1 MIIRN
6 FLFHRVSPETEAMWP
21 PMKPELFTR
30 IIKQLVRDF
39 TVVPLEHYLNDP
51 KSVVTKKKMATVL
64 FDDGYKDNIEYAAP
78 ILKELNCPASFYVV
92 TDCINKNI
100 PTWTYILDNFLTK
113 TRAEKIE
120 FPFDFVPE
128 KFKSVQTKIN
138 KKLNPVINE
147 LKPWMKKL
155 SNPQRLLILQ
165 SLTDQCRD
173 VQTPE
178 KKMMNWDDVRQL
190 QSDGFIIG
198 SHSHTHPCLS
208 SLTDIAEIKDELNLS
223 REKIRAE
230 TGQSPQTISYP
241 MNDYDERVMRV
252 AKEEGYEYGL
262 AVGERFYTVGKY
274 DIYSIPRS
282 ELHQEPWWKVQIRIR
297 GVYTGIKKVWA

>member
-6 FLFHRVSPETEAMWP
+6 FLFHRVSTEKDMMWP
-21 PMKPELFTR
+21 PMKPELFAR
-30 IIKQLVRDF
+30 IIRQLVRDF
-39 TVVPLEHYLNDP
+39 TVVPLEHYLDKP
-51 KSVVTKKKMATVL
+51 QSFVTKKKMATVL

-78 ILKELNCPASFYVV
+78 ILEELNCPASFYVV

-100 PTWTYILDNFLTK
+100 PTWTYILDNFLSK
-113 TRAEKIE
+113 TRIEKIE

-138 KKLNPVINE
+138 SKLNPVING

-165 SLTDQCRD
+165 SLTDQCKD
-173 VQTPE
+173 VHTPE

-190 QSDGFIIG
+190 QSNGFIIG

-208 SLTDIAEIKDELNLS
+208 SLEDITEIKDELKIS
-223 REKIRAE
+223 REKINAE
-230 TGQSPQTISYP
+230 TGKIPQTISYP
-241 MNDYDERVMRV
+241 MNDYDERVIRV
-252 AKEEGYEYGL
+252 AKEEGYDYGL
-262 AVGERFYTVGKY
+262 AVGERFYDVGKY

-282 ELHQEPWWKVQIRIR
+282 ELYQEPWWKVQIRIR